1 MRTEKDRLLEAQM
14 LINDLYKLTKD
25 NKFEKYLHQHLIV
38 VEYELERQLSL
49 ITADER
55 RRLSI
60 SNQQYA
66 DDAEQQRSQLPDTPS
81 TN

>member
-1 MRTEKDRLLEAQM
+1 MKTEKERM
-14 LINDLYKLTKD
+14 LKALMHINDIQTLIQD

-49 ITADER
+49 IRADER

-60 SNQQYA
+60 SNQQHA

-81 TN
+81 TD

>member
-1 MRTEKDRLLEAQM
+1 MITEKDRLLEAQM

>member
-1 MRTEKDRLLEAQM
+1 MNTEKDRLLEAQM

-49 ITADER
+49 IRADER

-66 DDAEQQRSQLPDTPS
+66 DDAKQQRSQLPDPPS
-81 TN
+81 TD

>member
-1 MRTEKDRLLEAQM
+1 MNTEKDRLLEAQV

-49 ITADER
+49 IRADER

-66 DDAEQQRSQLPDTPS
+66 DDAKQQRSQLPDTPS
-81 TN
+81 TD

>member
-1 MRTEKDRLLEAQM
+1 MSTEKDRLLEAQM

-49 ITADER
+49 IRADER

-66 DDAEQQRSQLPDTPS
+66 DDAKQQRSQLPDTPS
-81 TN
+81 TD

>member
-1 MRTEKDRLLEAQM
+1 MSTEKDRLLEAQM

-38 VEYELERQLSL
+38 VEYELERQLRL
-49 ITADER
+49 IRADER

-60 SNQQYA
+60 SNQQYV
-66 DDAEQQRSQLPDTPS
+66 DDAKQQRSQLPDTPS
-81 TN
+81 TD

>member
-1 MRTEKDRLLEAQM
+1 MNTERDRLLEAQM

-25 NKFEKYLHQHLIV
+25 TKFEKYLHQHLIV

-49 ITADER
+49 IRADER

-66 DDAEQQRSQLPDTPS
+66 DDAKQQRSQLPDTPS
-81 TN
+81 TD

>member
-1 MRTEKDRLLEAQM
+1 MNTERDRLLEAQM

-49 ITADER
+49 IRADER

-66 DDAEQQRSQLPDTPS
+66 DDAKQQRSQLPDTPS
-81 TN
+81 TD

>member
-1 MRTEKDRLLEAQM
+1 MNTEKDRLLEAQV

-49 ITADER
+49 IRSDER

-66 DDAEQQRSQLPDTPS
+66 DDAKQQRSQLPDTPS
-81 TN
+81 TD

>member
-1 MRTEKDRLLEAQM
+1 MSTEKDRLLEAQV

-49 ITADER
+49 IRADER

-66 DDAEQQRSQLPDTPS
+66 DDAKQQRSQLPDTPS
-81 TN
+81 TD

>member
-1 MRTEKDRLLEAQM
+1 MNTEKDRLLEAQM

-38 VEYELERQLSL
+38 VEYELERQLRL
-49 ITADER
+49 IRADER

-66 DDAEQQRSQLPDTPS
+66 DDAKQQRSQLPDTPS
-81 TN
+81 TD

>member
-1 MRTEKDRLLEAQM
+1 MSTEKDRLLEAQM

-38 VEYELERQLSL
+38 VEYELERQLRL
-49 ITADER
+49 IRADER

-81 TN
+81 TD

>member
-1 MRTEKDRLLEAQM
+1 MSTEKDRLLEAQM

-38 VEYELERQLSL
+38 VEYELERQLRL
-49 ITADER
+49 IRADER
-55 RRLSI
+55 RRLAI

-66 DDAEQQRSQLPDTPS
+66 DDAKQQRSQLPDTPS
-81 TN
+81 TD

>member
-1 MRTEKDRLLEAQM
+1 MSTEKDRLLEAQM

-38 VEYELERQLSL
+38 VEYELERQLRL
-49 ITADER
+49 IRADER

-60 SNQQYA
+60 SNQQHA
-66 DDAEQQRSQLPDTPS
+66 DDAEQQRSHLPDTPS
-81 TN
+81 TD

>member
-1 MRTEKDRLLEAQM
+1 MNTEKDRLLEAQM

-49 ITADER
+49 IRADER

-66 DDAEQQRSQLPDTPS
+66 DDAKQQRSQLPDTPS
-81 TN
+81 TD

>member
-1 MRTEKDRLLEAQM
+1 MSTEKDRLLEAQM

-25 NKFEKYLHQHLIV
+25 IKFEKYLHQHLIV
-38 VEYELERQLSL
+38 VEYELERQLRL
-49 ITADER
+49 IRADER

-66 DDAEQQRSQLPDTPS
+66 DDAKQQRSQLPDTPS
-81 TN
+81 TD

>member
-1 MRTEKDRLLEAQM
+1 MSTEKDRLLEAQV

-49 ITADER
+49 IRSDER

-66 DDAEQQRSQLPDTPS
+66 DDAKQQRSQLPDPPS
-81 TN
+81 TD

>member
-1 MRTEKDRLLEAQM
+1 MSTEKDRLLEAQM

-38 VEYELERQLSL
+38 VEYELERQLRL
-49 ITADER
+49 IRADER

-66 DDAEQQRSQLPDTPS
+66 DDAKQQRSQLPDTPS
-81 TN
+81 TD

>member
-1 MRTEKDRLLEAQM
+1 MSTEKDRLLEAQM

-38 VEYELERQLSL
+38 VEYELERQLRL
-49 ITADER
+49 IRADER

-60 SNQQYA
+60 SNPEYA
-66 DDAEQQRSQLPDTPS
+66 DDAKQQRSQLPDTPS
-81 TN
+81 TD

>member
-1 MRTEKDRLLEAQM
+1 MNTEKDRLLEAQM

-49 ITADER
+49 IRSDER

-66 DDAEQQRSQLPDTPS
+66 DDAKQQRSQLPDTPS
-81 TN
+81 TD